1 MKAMVLK
8 MLFLILVLYIGASY
22 YLYSTQ
28 TQKVFNKSRV
38 KKIEPKIAK
47 KIEFKTSDGT
57 VLEGAFVKNGENL
70 PLVLY
75 FGGNGS
81 NVINFLDDLASK
93 IEGYNFIA
101 FNYPGYANSQ
111 GSPNQEIVL
120 KYANEIY
127 KKYNPDIIAGR
138 SLGSAVA
145 INVAAKNQAKKLLLI
160 TPIDSI
166 LNIAKA
172 KYPYLPVS
180 ILLKEKFQA
189 DIWAKDLNAKI
200 AVILVENE
208 NIVPKKSVQ
217 NILSSLNNIVF
228 KTTIK
233 GANHLDIYSHNIDKE
248 LSNALKALKWN

>member
-1 MKAMVLK
+1 MKTMVFK
-8 MLFLILVLYIGASY
+8 MLFLILALYIGASY

-28 TQKVFNKSRV
+28 EDKVFNRKNV
-38 KKIEPKIAK
+38 QKVEPKVAK

-57 VLEGAFVKNGENL
+57 ILEGALVKNGTNL

-81 NVINFLDDLASK
+81 NVINFLDNTAVK
-93 IEGYNFIA
+93 IKDFNFIG
-101 FNYPGYANSQ
+101 FNYPDYGNSQ
-111 GSPNQEIVL
+111 GKPTQDVVL

-127 KKYNPDIIAGR
+127 KKYNPDIVAGR
-138 SLGSAVA
+138 SLGTAVA
-145 INVAAKNQAKKLLLI
+145 INVAYKNRAKKLLLI

-172 KYPYLPVS
+172 KYPFLPVS
-180 ILLKEKFQA
+180 LLLKEKFQA
-189 DIWAKDLNAKI
+189 DIWAKELKDTKV

-208 NIVPKKSVQ
+208 NIVPKKSIE
-217 NILSSLNNIVF
+217 NILSSLKNIVY

-233 GANHLDIYSHNIDKE
+233 DANHMNIYSKENIADE
-248 LSNALKALKWN
+248 LEKALKALK